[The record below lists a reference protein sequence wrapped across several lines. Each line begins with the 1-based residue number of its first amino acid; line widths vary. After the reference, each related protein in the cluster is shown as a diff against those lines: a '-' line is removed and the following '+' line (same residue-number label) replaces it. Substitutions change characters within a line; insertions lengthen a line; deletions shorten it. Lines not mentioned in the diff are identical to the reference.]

1 MRNSLRIC
9 IGLIMV
15 LLLAGSAL
23 ANRPRDPWVLRTT
36 LDDRPHILVVA
47 LHENLWVTYDVSRN
61 ALFKVMSESIN
72 FVGGPVYTWTHGPM
86 PTSRGITYLSEPA
99 DPVWQV
105 LDADGNDI
113 LANVRYRG
121 HMYKGTNWDAVFLL
135 HELILTDGSVI
146 TVIEQPEVSAR
157 PNRPIG
163 LIQAFEVEDRPEGVT
178 ILLTLPP
185 ETNLDNIN
193 TNGVIIQDEERAAL
207 ALNEIG
213 LTVITI
219 FVE

>member
-1 MRNSLRIC
+1 MKNGLRIC
-9 IGLIMV
+9 IGLIVV

-23 ANRPRDPWVLRTT
+23 ANRPHDPWVLRTT

-47 LHENLWVTYDVSRN
+47 LHENLWATYDVSRN
-61 ALFKVMSESIN
+61 ALFKVLSESIN
-72 FVGGPVYTWTHGPM
+72 FVGGPVYTWVHGPM
-86 PTSRGITYLSEPA
+86 PTSKGITYLSEPP

-113 LANVRYRG
+113 LDTVRYRG
-121 HMYKGTNWDAVFLL
+121 HMYKGTNWNAVYLL
-135 HELILTDGSVI
+135 HELILTDGTVI

-163 LIQAFEVEDRPEGVT
+163 FIQAFEVENQPEGVT

-185 ETNLDNIN
+185 ETDLDNVN
-193 TNGVIIQDEERAAL
+193 TNGVIVQGEDRAML

-219 FVE
+219 YVE

>member
-1 MRNSLRIC
+1 MRNSLRIL

-47 LHENLWVTYDVSRN
+47 LHDDLWVTYDVSRN
-61 ALFKVMSESIN
+61 ALFKVLSESIN
-72 FVGGPVYTWTHGPM
+72 FVGGPVYTWAHGPM

-105 LDADGNDI
+105 LDADGNNI
-113 LANVRYRG
+113 LDTVRYRG
-121 HMYKGTNWDAVFLL
+121 HMYKGTNWNTVFLL
-135 HELILTDGSVI
+135 HELVLTDGSVI
-146 TVIEQPEVSAR
+146 TVYEQPEVSAR

-163 LIQAFEVEDRPEGVT
+163 LIQAFEVEDRPDDVT
-178 ILLTLPP
+178 ILVTLPS
-185 ETNLDNIN
+185 EANLDNIN
-193 TNGVIIQDEERAAL
+193 TNGVIVQDGDRAAL
-207 ALNEIG
+207 SLNEIG
-213 LTVITI
+213 LTAITI
-219 FVE
+219 YFD